1 MAELSPQARTHQSET
16 TAPDATDGTADIN
29 SAALTANEGLLFDVL
44 SELTKERERR
54 AELEQRLRT
63 VKSEKEREKRRE
75 SDASTELRDML
86 SALGVENSD
95 EVVNSDKGG
104 SADESTSS
112 SPSTKSAGNKS
123 DGEDED
129 EDEDKD
135 KDDTTLLKA
144 KVQSLNELISSL
156 TSNNEALLLNRQ
168 AEAKNHIS
176 KIKRPI
182 IDSATIL
189 SLETFPERHEK
200 NTQLICKTYTAY
212 EWEPDNNNLP
222 QTITSLPIKKPS
234 LIQKLGAKKEEA
246 RFTDRLMT
254 FRGGDLDEMFVL
266 EELNLGGEWAWV
278 GGWQI
283 DKTHSDGNGYS
294 IVELGKAPADSP
306 NKKSLPV
313 TSWRRRKWYRR
324 VLLTDY
330 PGISRRAKYFLSS
343 QLQIA
348 NMEMLCKKQSD
359 QILESQTLLLE
370 KDETITYLQH
380 LQAANGDVG
389 LKLEEANS
397 LIDKLKLENRNL
409 RNDLIFANG
418 LNGGGGE
425 QKSRRWT
432 TGEKVASDDGFFKK
446 IGRGIKKEFGEV
458 KDKIKEKIDVHE
470 KEKEKTKAR
479 RKSSLDLEIS
489 ESGGAEEGDSN
500 EDSNEERVEVIV
512 EKTKGER
519 GDVLIASC

>member
-123 DGEDED
+123 DGED

-409 RNDLIFANG
+409 RNDLIVANG
-418 LNGGGGE
+418 LNEGGGSKRVGGGQLE
-425 QKSRRWT
+425 RKLLLT
-432 TGEKVASDDGFFKK
+432 TDFS
-446 IGRGIKKEFGEV
+446 
-458 KDKIKEKIDVHE
+458 
-470 KEKEKTKAR
+470 
-479 RKSSLDLEIS
+479 RKSEG
-489 ESGGAEEGDSN
+489 ESRKNLG
-500 EDSNEERVEVIV
+500 R
-512 EKTKGER
+512 
-519 GDVLIASC
+519 

>member
-123 DGEDED
+123 DGED

-418 LNGGGGE
+418 LNEGGGSKRVGGGQLE
-425 QKSRRWT
+425 RKLLLT
-432 TGEKVASDDGFFKK
+432 TDFS
-446 IGRGIKKEFGEV
+446 
-458 KDKIKEKIDVHE
+458 
-470 KEKEKTKAR
+470 
-479 RKSSLDLEIS
+479 RKSEG
-489 ESGGAEEGDSN
+489 ESRKNLG
-500 EDSNEERVEVIV
+500 R
-512 EKTKGER
+512 
-519 GDVLIASC
+519 

>member
-123 DGEDED
+123 DGED

-306 NKKSLPV
+306 IKKSLPV

-418 LNGGGGE
+418 LNEGGGSKRVGGGQLE
-425 QKSRRWT
+425 RKLLLT
-432 TGEKVASDDGFFKK
+432 TDFS
-446 IGRGIKKEFGEV
+446 
-458 KDKIKEKIDVHE
+458 
-470 KEKEKTKAR
+470 
-479 RKSSLDLEIS
+479 RKSEG
-489 ESGGAEEGDSN
+489 ESRKNLG
-500 EDSNEERVEVIV
+500 R
-512 EKTKGER
+512 
-519 GDVLIASC
+519 